1 MYARIRVQKE
11 RVYGTLEF
19 GFQHG
24 IVGGAVEYVSGTTY
38 GLLKRFNSVFIG
50 GAQVTNLAIVVPDD
64 FEGIYGDLPVI
75 AVPGSSKTTKT
86 KLLAVI
92 PNAYAKANTE

>member
-19 GFQHG
+19 GFQH
-24 IVGGAVEYVSGTTY
+24 VEYVSGTTY